1 MKRCLIFSAGT
12 FYGLR
17 EHPRQGDLVIAA
29 DAGYRTCLRAGLTPD
44 LVVGD
49 FDSMDQPEDL
59 PNVLR
64 APVEKDDTDTMLAVK
79 EGFARGCDRFYLYGC
94 TGGDR
99 MDHTLANLQTLLW
112 LRRQGGR
119 GWMYGDNF
127 VYTAIQNET
136 LTIRKEVEW
145 GLVSVFCFGEPARG
159 VYESGMQYSLSNA
172 TLRFD
177 EPLAVS
183 NHILEETAC
192 VTVRDGTL
200 LVGWQLP
207 LLEQR

>member
-1 MKRCLIFSAGT
+1 MKRCFIFSAGT
-12 FYGLR
+12 FYSLR
-17 EHPRQGDLVIAA
+17 ERPGQGDLIIAA
-29 DAGYRTCLRAGLTPD
+29 DAGYRACLQAGLAPD

-49 FDSMDQPEDL
+49 FDSMDQPEGL
-59 PNVLR
+59 AGVLR

-79 EGFARGCDRFYLYGC
+79 AGLARGCGRFFLYGC
-94 TGGDR
+94 TGGAR

-119 GWMYGDNF
+119 GWMYGDGF
-127 VYTAIQNET
+127 VYTAIRNET

-145 GLVSVFCFGEPARG
+145 GLVSVFCFGDPARG
-159 VYESGMQYSLSNA
+159 VTETGMQYSLDDA

-183 NHILEETAC
+183 NHMLEESAA

-207 LLEQR
+207 PLTQR

>member
-59 PNVLR
+59 SNVLR